1 MYTGHVAIA
10 LGARG
15 VRRDLPLWVAVLAAQ
30 APDWVEV
37 ICAGLGARASAQLWS
52 HAFPFV
58 LLGASAAA
66 ILVRLRMRSS
76 GAALAAFA
84 VYLSHP
90 LADLVTGSKPL
101 WSGGPPLGLWLID
114 RPVPDFVVQSSLCV
128 VGWVIYRRSLSP
140 DVRRRVIAA
149 APLVALLALQG
160 VSDLVVFVRKPF
172 GTTVTAG
179 MGDGRQLGSSNFREA
194 SRGKPDGRRH
204 APSSSPVSRFPLPVG
219 SDARFPIPDSLFPRN
234 YRQRHVRWMRRVVD
248 ETLMG
253 HDERAIAL
261 VVAAGVQVAI
271 VLREERGRYRH
282 AEPVSR
288 LEHA

>member
-1 MYTGHVAIA
+1 MRSCATAGCVASRVYTGHVAIA

-58 LLGASAAA
+58 LLGAAAAA

-90 LADLVTGSKPL
+90 LADLVTGYKPL

-172 GTTVTAG
+172 
-179 MGDGRQLGSSNFREA
+179 SREA
-194 SRGKPDGRRH
+194 
-204 APSSSPVSRFPLPVG
+204 
-219 SDARFPIPDSLFPRN
+219 
-234 YRQRHVRWMRRVVD
+234 
-248 ETLMG
+248 
-253 HDERAIAL
+253 ERA
-261 VVAAGVQVAI
+261 AAV
-271 VLREERGRYRH
+271 R
-282 AEPVSR
+282 
-288 LEHA
+288 